1 MSFCDQLL
9 TGSAHWFANQ
19 QPKGISVSAHW
30 LKITQLLFLSADNL
44 DKLLSI
50 PVLNPSWL
58 RCCHIHIYIREE
70 IAMSILSYHAR
81 PVCLVALL
89 ASSLLILLPLVGHAQ
104 SAASLTSATYTNVLS
119 QEQVQSLLSA
129 ADQSDAALRQRA
141 GELMNQ
147 SEAAARSVY
156 AETWGLITA
165 QQSSMIEAMLEQQ
178 LAKSAAGSAEALGG
192 KSRLG
197 WIAGGALVVGIAAAA
212 GGGGGGGGGSNSVS
226 GNGADDP
233 VDGNPGAGSLPV
245 LQPPANQPAPD
256 QPVTGDPGA
265 APDSGPLPGDDDS
278 DKSLALSTEHANTNG
293 YNLTY
298 GHVAHDRG
306 FTGLGERIAIID
318 SGINTSHNELRGQI
332 AGNYNVLTGS
342 TAEADAQ
349 DTGGHGTH
357 VAGTLVARRN
367 NVGVVGYAY
376 GAQLLNVRFTDAN
389 DIITATD
396 QQLANGFAWARTNG
410 ATWFNNSWGVDV
422 TAAEFNKGAVET
434 NFPNLL
440 AEWRAGAQDG
450 RIYVW
455 ATGNGGGDQPLVFAA
470 IPQQFQELQYN
481 WVAVTSVDSDTGTL
495 SSFSNACGNAAAW
508 CIAAPGTNIVSSYI
522 GGNNVYAIASGT
534 SMAAPA
540 VTGGLAVI
548 SQAFPTLAA
557 EQVVQRLLVTANKDG
572 IYANQSL
579 YGQGLMDL
587 ERATRP
593 VGTLTVVSNSGPT
606 LSVNDASLVLGGAF
620 GYANPLASLQVMAT
634 DSLDAGFSVDLGAQ
648 VSKRRFRYDTHTA
661 WQRLGRTWKSQ
672 REGDTTFGWT
682 AATGTGATS
691 QVMHL
696 DQGAGRSLSVGQ
708 VDDLDM
714 LYARPSWAGYSQ
726 LDASMA
732 SALWLQHP
740 GEQTLGL
747 RQRLPLGEFS
757 LDMISTANAVRQGAA
772 LGLNMP
778 KLAGYSSN
786 LELGYIR
793 SNDGLF
799 DSHGSGAFALDDI
812 SQTLFAGVR
821 GELQQGPMTLGHSAY
836 IGQSQ
841 ADAEGLFGDLGQV
854 TTSSWMFAGRYSL
867 NSATLGLIL
876 QQPLRVE
883 SAETSVNVAT
893 GYVGNL
899 FDTQPL
905 AIDLTPD
912 GRQLNLEAF
921 WQKPVWQGSTVK
933 LSWLGIREP
942 GHQAQAEP
950 MQVFM
955 AQWQQHF

>member
-1 MSFCDQLL
+1 
-9 TGSAHWFANQ
+9 
-19 QPKGISVSAHW
+19 
-30 LKITQLLFLSADNL
+30 
-44 DKLLSI
+44 
-50 PVLNPSWL
+50 
-58 RCCHIHIYIREE
+58 
-70 IAMSILSYHAR
+70 MSILSYHAR

-89 ASSLLILLPLVGHAQ
+89 ASSPLVLLPLIGHAQ
-104 SAASLTSATYTNVLS
+104 SAASVTSAAYTNVLS

-129 ADQSDAALRQRA
+129 ANQSDAALRQRA
-141 GELMNQ
+141 GELMSQ

-156 AETWGLITA
+156 AETRGLITA
-165 QQSSMIEAMLEQQ
+165 QQSAMIEAMLEQQ
-178 LAKSAAGSAEALGG
+178 LAQSAAGSAGTQVG
-192 KSRLG
+192 RSKLG

-212 GGGGGGGGGSNSVS
+212 GGGGGGGGGSGGSDGGGS
-226 GNGADDP
+226 DPAPDSGADDP

-245 LQPPANQPAPD
+245 LQPPAVEPAPEE
-256 QPVTGDPGA
+256 PVTGDPGA
-265 APDSGPLPGDDDS
+265 APDPGPLPGGDDS
-278 DKSLALSTEHANTNG
+278 DKSLALSIEHANTNG

-332 AGNYNVLTGS
+332 AGHYNLLTGS

-357 VAGTLVARRN
+357 VAGTLVASRN
-367 NVGVVGYAY
+367 DVGVVGYAY

-389 DIITATD
+389 DAIPATD

-410 ATWFNNSWGVDV
+410 ATWFNNSWGINV
-422 TAAEFNKGAVET
+422 TAAEFNRGAVET

-440 AEWRAGAQDG
+440 AEWQAGAQDG

-470 IPQQFQELQYN
+470 IPQLFPELQYN

-495 SSFSNACGNAAAW
+495 SSFANACGDAAAW

-522 GGNNVYAIASGT
+522 GGDNVYAIASGT

-557 EQVVQRLLVTANKDG
+557 EQVVQRLLVTADKDG

-593 VGTLTVVSNSGPT
+593 VGTLTVVSNDGQT
-606 LSVNDASLVLGGAF
+606 LSVDEATLALGGAF
-620 GYANPLASLQVMAT
+620 GYANPLSTLKVMAT

-648 VSKRRFRYDTHTA
+648 VGERSFQYNTHAA

-672 REGDTTFGWT
+672 REGDTTFNWT
-682 AATGTGATS
+682 ASSGNGATS
-691 QVMHL
+691 QVMHF

-714 LYARPSWAGYSQ
+714 LYTGQSWAGYSQ

-732 SALWLQHP
+732 SALWLQRP
-740 GEQTLGL
+740 GEQTLGV
-747 RQRLPLGEFS
+747 RQRLPLGEIS
-757 LDMISTANAVRQGAA
+757 LDLISTANAVRQGLA

-778 KLAGYSSN
+778 KLAGYASS

-793 SNDGLF
+793 SDDGLF
-799 DSHGSGAFALDDI
+799 DSHGRGAFALDDV

-821 GELQQGPMTLGHSAY
+821 GELQQGPMTFGHSAY
-836 IGQSQ
+836 VGQSR
-841 ADAEGLFGDLGQV
+841 ADADGLFRDLGQV
-854 TTSSWMFAGRYSL
+854 TTSSWMFAGRYAL
-867 NSATLGLIL
+867 NSATFGMVL

-883 SAETSVNVAT
+883 SAETSINVAT
-893 GYVGNL
+893 GYAGNL
-899 FDTQPL
+899 FDMQPL
-905 AIDLTPD
+905 TLDLTPD

-921 WQKPVWQGSTVK
+921 WQKPVWQDSTVK

-942 GHQAQAEP
+942 GHQAQAGP

-955 AQWQQHF
+955 AQWQQRF